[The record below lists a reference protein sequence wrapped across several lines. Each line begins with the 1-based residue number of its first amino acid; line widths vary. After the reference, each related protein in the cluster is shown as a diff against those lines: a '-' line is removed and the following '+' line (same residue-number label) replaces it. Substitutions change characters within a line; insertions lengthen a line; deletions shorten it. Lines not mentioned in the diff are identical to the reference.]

1 MKPEEIRE
9 TFRYHSPG
17 PEAVRTH
24 ERIRAR
30 MTDTAVDVAGM
41 IPPSRERSTFITLM
55 QQAQMM
61 ANAAV
66 AIHGITPSARLSV
79 TGVGD
84 DREGHQVRQESPAPL
99 PAFSGPDAETAERP
113 ADAGP
118 GRRIVHVPGRVHKA
132 TEQQPDFRRQFRWP
146 RDERTAELSVTV
158 IPGEINPD
166 GAQLLWWCMPKHR
179 NLLALALVRR
189 GTLILRTDCGVAHG
203 DKQKLERPC
212 RLRSGGAYRVHCRY
226 EARKGGLLRFSL
238 VDGAGIDVQIDAPVN
253 VADWPRLPMV
263 LGLGY
268 PRFDDPEVQRH
279 HPLQPGWE
287 WRDLEIAPA

>member
-9 TFRYHSPG
+9 TFRYHSPN
-17 PEAVRTH
+17 PEAVKVH
-24 ERIRAR
+24 ERIRSR

-41 IPPSRERSTFITLM
+41 IPNSRERSTFITLM

-79 TGVGD
+79 TGIGEAAAAADV
-84 DREGHQVRQESPAPL
+84 QRQQGIA
-99 PAFSGPDAETAERP
+99 SGELRGEERRSVLEQ
-113 ADAGP
+113 AA
-118 GRRIVHVPGRVHKA
+118 GRRIVDVPGRVHKA
-132 TEQQPDFRRQFRWP
+132 TDQQPDFRRQFRWP

-166 GAQLLWWCMPKHR
+166 GAQLLWWCMPRHR

-189 GTLILRTDCGVAHG
+189 GKLILRTDCGVAHG
-203 DKQKLERPC
+203 DKQKLERSC
-212 RLRSGGAYRVHCRY
+212 RLRPGGAYRVHCRY
-226 EARKGGLLRFSL
+226 EARKGGRLRFSL

-253 VADWPRLPMV
+253 VGDWPRLPMV

>member
-66 AIHGITPSARLSV
+66 AIHGLPARA
-79 TGVGD
+79 G
-84 DREGHQVRQESPAPL
+84 EAQPAADKSPL
-99 PAFSGPDAETAERP
+99 PAFAGPDAETAERP
-113 ADAGP
+113 NAAAP
-118 GRRIVHVPGRVHKA
+118 GRRVVHVPGRVHKA
-132 TEQQPDFRRQFRWP
+132 TGQQPDFRRQFRWP
-146 RDERTAELSVTV
+146 RHERTAELSVTV
-158 IPGEINPD
+158 IPAEINPD

-189 GTLILRTDCGVAHG
+189 GKLILRTDCGVPHG
-203 DKQKLERPC
+203 EKQKFERSC
-212 RLRSGGAYRVHCRY
+212 RLRPGGAYRVHCRY
-226 EARKGGLLRFSL
+226 EARKGGRLRFSL

-253 VADWPRLPMV
+253 VGDWPRLPMV